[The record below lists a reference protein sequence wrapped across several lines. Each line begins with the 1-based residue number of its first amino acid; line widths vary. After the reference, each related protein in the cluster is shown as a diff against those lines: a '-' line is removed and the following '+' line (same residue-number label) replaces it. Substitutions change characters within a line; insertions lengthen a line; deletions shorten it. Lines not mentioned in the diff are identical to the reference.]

1 MATITTLEGMTGRPR
16 LAGRA
21 RRFLGATCPVDDAK
35 LIDEIMAK
43 YAAMAKAN
51 GNVLTWEMNVA
62 RGKEIQVV
70 QDAYMACVNQ
80 EEARTQAQ
88 RIAEEQAAAS
98 RAAAAAAAQASEAA
112 AARARSQQASQSNA
126 AAAAAAAAA
135 SAAAGRAAAAAAS
148 AAASR
153 AASEAAKRK
162 AAFEAEGWNRPST
175 PSNGPG
181 LLPPVSTTPP
191 LITTAAPVDVAVEPA
206 PEGEAPKKAS
216 FILPLVALGAAYL
229 FLKG

>member
-16 LAGRA
+16 LHGRA

-35 LIDEIMAK
+35 LIDKIMAK

-51 GNVLTWEMNVA
+51 GNVLTWEMGEA
-62 RGKEIQVV
+62 RRKEIQVV

-80 EEARTQAQ
+80 EEARAQAQ
-88 RIAEEQAAAS
+88 RIAEEQAAAG
-98 RAAAAAAAQASEAA
+98 RAAAAAAAEA

-148 AAASR
+148 AAASK

-162 AAFEAEGWNRPST
+162 AAFEAKGWNQPVTPT

-191 LITTAAPVDVAVEPA
+191 LIMTAAPVDVAVEPA

>member
-88 RIAEEQAAAS
+88 RIAEEQAAA
-98 RAAAAAAAQASEAA
+98 AAAEA

-126 AAAAAAAAA
+126 AASAAAAAA

-162 AAFEAEGWNRPST
+162 AAFEAEGWNRPSA

-206 PEGEAPKKAS
+206 PEGESPKNAS